1 MMHSVIPNGA
11 RNLTIGAW
19 VTQITMRDAGAL
31 ERSFSRNCG
40 IRMTLG
46 RAQMIVVAI
55 VLPNVPRRLRGQKFY
70 R

>member
-1 MMHSVIPNGA
+1 
-11 RNLTIGAW
+11 
-19 VTQITMRDAGAL
+19 MRDAGAF